1 MEGIGDLDCEEAPVH
16 EVRRSSAMMTL
27 REAQQARTAQLL
39 IRSLEAQAAE
49 IERLPNPRKPRVGDE
64 VWLSTNGI
72 EMWMRNEFTPLFMG
86 PYKVK
91 RVHWATRRCSLDL
104 PESSRITSAPFRFTQ
119 LRVHWLVPYLPT
131 IFSRASSSADNVQA
145 QNCELSM
152 SCPQPHLDGSFL
164 DSNEVM
170 FEAADSLRKSPV
182 GSVEVDMDIGGK
194 GEVFDPSQDD
204 DSQDDDRAAEEYD
217 PPSHEVLF
225 RIADKLQRCSI
236 SPTLRPVE
244 DDAGFRPANAARKL
258 SGIKEFLVSEL
269 LALPRPKGKLFCEE
283 EVPPMAGS
291 RPGSLQEAEA
301 LLSSMSAKGW

>member
-131 IFSRASSSADNVQA
+131 IFSRASSSADNDQA

-152 SCPQPHLDGSFL
+152 SCPHPHLDGSFL

-182 GSVEVDMDIGGK
+182 GSIEVDMDVGGK
-194 GEVFDPSQDD
+194 GEAFDPSQDD
-204 DSQDDDRAAEEYD
+204 DSQNDDCPAEEYD

-225 RIADKLQRCSI
+225 RTADKLRRCSI
-236 SPTLRPVE
+236 SPTLRPAE
-244 DDAGFRPANAARKL
+244 DDAGFRPAHAARKL
-258 SGIKEFLVSEL
+258 RGIKEFSVSEL
-269 LALPRPKGKLFCEE
+269 LALPRPTGKLFCEE
-283 EVPPMAGS
+283 EVPLMAGS
-291 RPGSLQEAEA
+291 RPGSLRGAEA